1 MSLFCDLQYVL
12 SRGQKV
18 TGLVFESAPLSL
30 FLGFELL
37 SLHALLNCRFVSYL
51 RCVAA
56 QLLVACGCLMYVFE
70 MCYLAS
76 MDAFMLVTSVAV

>member
-1 MSLFCDLQYVL
+1 MLRC
-12 SRGQKV
+12 
-18 TGLVFESAPLSL
+18 P
-30 FLGFELL
+30 
-37 SLHALLNCRFVSYL
+37 SLHVLRSQSSVGELLNCRFVSYL

-56 QLLVACGCLMYVFE
+56 QLLVACGRLMYVFE